1 MSIDFIPKHGEELKY
16 DKDVRKWSAIQVNLL
31 WIIAEVQH
39 TYHKPNTIIDGLEV
53 MILLCHVN
61 LRIIM

>member
-1 MSIDFIPKHGEELKY
+1 M
-16 DKDVRKWSAIQVNLL
+16 QVNLL
-31 WIIAEVQH
+31 WIIAEALH

-61 LRIIM
+61 LYVDSNQH